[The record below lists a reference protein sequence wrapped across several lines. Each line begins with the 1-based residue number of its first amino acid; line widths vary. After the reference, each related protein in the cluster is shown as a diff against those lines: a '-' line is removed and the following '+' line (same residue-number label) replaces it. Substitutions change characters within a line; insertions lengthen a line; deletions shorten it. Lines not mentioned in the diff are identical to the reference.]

1 MQNTVTSAD
10 ADLFGEMTMSDLI
23 DRKKAIE
30 ALDFEIVHM
39 TAYCNGTDYGNLF
52 AKYNKGLEDG
62 IKALKALP
70 SADPERKK
78 GEWIFHIDDLF
89 PEESTQECS
98 VCHEEESI
106 KIQNDNFC
114 PNCGADMRGKRD

>member
-1 MQNTVTSAD
+1 
-10 ADLFGEMTMSDLI
+10 MSDLI
-23 DRKKAIE
+23 SREDVVE
-30 ALDFEIVHM
+30 ALYQAIL
-39 TAYCNGTDYGNLF
+39 TNLTGTFTDSMSLAIAMAN
-52 AKYNKGLEDG
+52 N
-62 IKALKALP
+62 LP
-70 SADPERKK
+70 SVELERKK

-114 PNCGADMRGKRD
+114 PNCGADMRGE